1 MYEKMKI
8 AILSVKTAVEHFEKF
23 VQLLKMAALEF
34 SDLFRYTKT
43 QTV

>member
-1 MYEKMKI
+1 MHKKMKI
-8 AILSVKTAVEHFEKF
+8 AILSVKTVVERLEKF
-23 VQLLKMAALEF
+23 VQLLKITLLEF